1 MLPSGPEWLGGL
13 KTAKS
18 PSQMSPCLGGGGIA
32 GKRCHFD
39 ATSDSKKAP
48 NSYTS
53 IRDLIENRPKFFLY
67 GLTNCSKCFHSQLQN
82 DMSNPVY
89 RKKKQLYFCCSLTPT
104 FQVRLVFLLQLLL
117 LLLKCNESFK
127 VIIVNMNRAV
137 SLLVK
142 KG

>member
-67 GLTNCSKCFHSQLQN
+67 GLTNCSKCFHSELQN
-82 DMSNPVY
+82 HMSNPVY
-89 RKKKQLYFCCSLTPT
+89 RKKKTT
-104 FQVRLVFLLQLLL
+104 RFLLQLDT
-117 LLLKCNESFK
+117 NISGQVSFF
-127 VIIVNMNRAV
+127 VAV
-137 SLLVK
+137 VFV
-142 KG
+142 GEMQ